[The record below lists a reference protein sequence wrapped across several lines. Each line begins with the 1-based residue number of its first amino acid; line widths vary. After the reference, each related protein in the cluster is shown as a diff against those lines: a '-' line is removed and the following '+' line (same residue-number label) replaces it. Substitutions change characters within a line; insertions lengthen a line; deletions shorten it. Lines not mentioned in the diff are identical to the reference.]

1 MPDGNMLPGAAL
13 HSYHDPGL
21 VVLAIAVAIMASFVA
36 LDLAGRIGET
46 RGGARVGWWLAG
58 AVAMGGGI
66 WSMHFI
72 AMLAFQLGTRVTY
85 DVATT
90 VLSLAIAILLSGL
103 GLFIVYR
110 QRGSWPAIIGGGILA
125 GTGIAAMHYTGMA
138 AMRMALRLSYDPLL
152 FSLSIAIAIAAATVA
167 LWLTLRPQ
175 RLWQRLGSA
184 VVMGAAISGMH
195 FTGMAAARYEAIGPV
210 EPTAA
215 NALSNAYL
223 AAGIGATTAL
233 LLALALAAAF
243 MDRRFAQAQRE
254 ARIVEASETRYHRIF
269 DTAAVS
275 IWDEDFS
282 QVVDALDALRA
293 GGMRDFGRYFDEHP
307 EFVAEAAR
315 LVRVRDVNHATLE
328 LFEARDKAE
337 LLGSLDRVFLP
348 QTLAVFRD
356 ELLAIAEG
364 AASFKGI
371 APVQTLGGRRIDTLL
386 SMVFPWDDPRLN
398 SVLVS
403 LLDVTER
410 KRAEDALRASQAQK
424 SAVIELALDGVI
436 VIDERDRILDFN
448 PAAERIFG
456 IRRADALGQEMAK
469 LIMPTQFR
477 DQHAAGMQRYLA
489 SGQHEI
495 LGRRLEMTAL
505 RADGSEFPV
514 ELAVNATDVD
524 GRPIFTGFLRDITE
538 RKIAEAALRESEERA
553 WASEQ
558 RYRHVVELIQEGI
571 WIHVDGEIVYA
582 NSFALKMFGA
592 TSAGQ
597 LIGRPIMSI
606 VHPDERARAAARTRA
621 ITDENGSVP
630 LTEMKLLRLD
640 GGIMT
645 VSQHATRFIQDGKIH
660 VLVAGRDVTAEREA
674 EVQLRQAQKMESVG
688 QLTGGVA
695 HDFNNLLTIVIGGI
709 DLALDQVQGD
719 AQSALEPALRAAER
733 GAALVERLLA
743 FSRRQTLIPEEVDF
757 NRLAAELEDL
767 LRRTLGE
774 HIEIEMKLSPQLW
787 TALADKGQV
796 ENALL
801 NLTVNARDAMP
812 EGGKLTIETANVQLD
827 EDYAV
832 HNSEVSPG
840 DYVMLAV
847 TDTGMGMPAE
857 VVSRAFE
864 PFFTTKEVGKGTG
877 LGLSMIYGFAKQ
889 SGGHVKIY
897 SEVSHGTTARL
908 YLPRQSGTAATATPA
923 MPMQHDHPRG
933 GEMIL
938 VVEDDVDVRTFVVG
952 HLRELGYRVVDAK
965 DGPSA
970 LIALDGT
977 TAIDL
982 LLTDVIMPG
991 GMTGRQLSDEA
1002 RQRRPGLKTL
1012 FISGYTEDSIV
1023 NHGKLDPGV
1032 NFLSK
1037 PFRRRDLA
1045 LKVRGALD
1053 A

>member
-1 MPDGNMLPGAAL
+1 MPEGDILPGAAL
-13 HSYHDPGL
+13 HSHHDPGL

-36 LDLAGRIGET
+36 LDLAGRVRET
-46 RGGARVGWWLAG
+46 LGGLRVGWWLAG

-72 AMLAFQLGTRVTY
+72 AMLAFQLGTGVTY

-90 VLSLAIAILLSGL
+90 VLSLVIAIVMSGL

-110 QRGSWPAIIGGGILA
+110 QRGGWPAILGGGILA

-138 AMRMALRLSYDPLL
+138 AMRMASQLSYDPFL
-152 FSLSIAIAIAAATVA
+152 FGLSVVIAIAAATAA

-175 RLWQRLGSA
+175 RLWQQLGSA

-195 FTGMAAARYEAIGPV
+195 FTGMAGARFEAIAPVGPI
-210 EPTAA
+210 TA
-215 NALSNAYL
+215 NGLSNAYL
-223 AAGIGATTAL
+223 AAAIGATTAL
-233 LLALALAAAF
+233 LLALAMIATF

-254 ARIVEASETRYHRIF
+254 ARIVEASEARYRRIF

-282 QVVDALDALRA
+282 QVVAALDALRA
-293 GGMRDFGRYFDEHP
+293 RGVRDFRRHFDEHP
-307 EFVAEAAR
+307 EFVAEAAG

-348 QTLAVFRD
+348 ETLAVFRD

-364 AASFKGI
+364 AASFRGI
-371 APVQTLGGRRIDTLL
+371 APAQTLGGRRIDILL
-386 SMVFPWDDPRLN
+386 SMVFPSDDSRLD

-403 LLDVTER
+403 LLDITER
-410 KRAEDALRASQAQK
+410 KRAEDALQVSQAQK
-424 SAVIELALDGVI
+424 GAVIELALDGVI
-436 VIDERDRILDFN
+436 AIDERGCILEFN

-456 IRRADALGQEMAK
+456 IRRADALGREMAD
-469 LIMPTQFR
+469 LIMPARFR
-477 DQHAAGMQRYLA
+477 DQHRTGMQRYLA

-495 LGRRLEMTAL
+495 LGRRLEMTGL

-514 ELAVNATDVD
+514 ELAINATDVN
-524 GRPIFTGFLRDITE
+524 GRPIFTGFLRD
-538 RKIAEAALRESEERA
+538 
-553 WASEQ
+553 
-558 RYRHVVELIQEGI
+558 
-571 WIHVDGEIVYA
+571 
-582 NSFALKMFGA
+582 
-592 TSAGQ
+592 
-597 LIGRPIMSI
+597 
-606 VHPDERARAAARTRA
+606 
-621 ITDENGSVP
+621 
-630 LTEMKLLRLD
+630 
-640 GGIMT
+640 
-645 VSQHATRFIQDGKIH
+645 
-660 VLVAGRDVTAEREA
+660 VTAEREA
-674 EVQLRQAQKMESVG
+674 EAQLRQAQKMESVG

-695 HDFNNLLTIVIGGI
+695 HDFNNLLTIIIGGL
-709 DLALDQVQGD
+709 DLVLDRVQGD
-719 AQSALEPALRAAER
+719 VKSALEPALRAAER
-733 GAALVERLLA
+733 GAALVQRLLA
-743 FSRRQTLIPEEVDF
+743 YSRRQTLIPEEVDF

-774 HIEIEMKLSPQLW
+774 DIEIEMKLNPRLW
-787 TALADKGQV
+787 RALADKGQV

-801 NLTVNARDAMP
+801 NLTLNARDAMP
-812 EGGKLTIETANVQLD
+812 TGGKLTIETGNVHLD
-827 EDYAV
+827 EDYAA
-832 HNSEVSPG
+832 HNSEVAPG

-847 TDTGMGMPAE
+847 TDTGKGMPAE
-857 VVSRAFE
+857 VLEHAFE

-889 SGGHVKIY
+889 SRGHVKIY
-897 SEVSHGTTARL
+897 SEIDHGTTVRL
-908 YLPRQSGTAATATPA
+908 YLPRQSAAVATATA
-923 MPMQHDHPRG
+923 AVATQSDHPRG

-938 VVEDDVDVRTFVVG
+938 VVEDDAEVRSFVVG
-952 HLRELGYRVVDAK
+952 NLRDLGYRVVEAK

-970 LIALDGT
+970 LSILQEPT
-977 TAIDL
+977 PIDL

-1002 RQRRPGLKTL
+1002 TRRRPGLKTL
-1012 FISGYTEDSIV
+1012 FSSGYTENSIV
-1023 NHGKLDPGV
+1023 HQGKLDPGV

-1045 LKVRGALD
+1045 LKVREALEAQGA
-1053 A
+1053 AF